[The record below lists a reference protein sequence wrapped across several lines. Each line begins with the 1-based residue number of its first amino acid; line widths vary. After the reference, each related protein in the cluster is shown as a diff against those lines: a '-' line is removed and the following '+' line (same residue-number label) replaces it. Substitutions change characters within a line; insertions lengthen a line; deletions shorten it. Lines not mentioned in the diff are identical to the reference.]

1 MSQSRSPHSSSA
13 SNEPGRP
20 GQTNSIVSWA
30 TIFVAVML
38 LEDSMMPFSAM
49 LLEASTMPMATLVE
63 MPTRIEEGKRMR
75 DDCGIDWK
83 KRTRDVFVFSS
94 LFDSLPW
101 LLLVGGKGKKC
112 FCFSSLLLLGCWD

>member
-49 LLEASTMPMATLVE
+49 LLEASTMQMVALVE
-63 MPTRIEEGKRMR
+63 MPTRKREDGCVTIVALIGKRGREMFLFFR
-75 DDCGIDWK
+75 
-83 KRTRDVFVFSS
+83 RFSIR
-94 LFDSLPW
+94 
-101 LLLVGGKGKKC
+101 C
-112 FCFSSLLLLGCWD
+112 LG